1 MSDQVSRFSGRKP
14 NSEMG
19 IIGYAIAAGVALVL
33 LPVLPFLAVLWL
45 LRKLVGGGGSRRP
58 TSGRPA

>member
-1 MSDQVSRFSGRKP
+1 MPEQVSRFSGRKP

-19 IIGYAIAAGVALVL
+19 IIGYTIAAGVALVL

-45 LRKLVGGGGSRRP
+45 LRKLGAGGRRP
-58 TSGRPA
+58 TSGRPT

>member
-1 MSDQVSRFSGRKP
+1 MSHQVSRYSGFRS

-19 IIGYAIAAGVALVL
+19 IIGYIVAAGVMIVM

-45 LRKLVGGGGSRRP
+45 LRKLGGGQPS
-58 TSGRPA
+58 PA